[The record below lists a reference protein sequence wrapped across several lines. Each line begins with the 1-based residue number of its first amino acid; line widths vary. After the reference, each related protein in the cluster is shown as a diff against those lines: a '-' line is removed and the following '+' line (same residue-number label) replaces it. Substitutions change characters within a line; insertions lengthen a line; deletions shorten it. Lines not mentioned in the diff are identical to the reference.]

1 MDMCLTGRMMDAEE
15 AERAGLVSRIVT
27 LDKLM
32 ETAKEAAAKI
42 ASQSQPIAMKPFYRT
57 SECTAAW
64 AKPAIDGTKVAP
76 YTPPRFTPARASVAG
91 FVH

>member
-1 MDMCLTGRMMDAEE
+1 MATERFRKPIIAAVSGYALGGGCELAMMCDFIIATA
-15 AERAGLVSRIVT
+15 RAL
-27 LDKLM
+27 
-32 ETAKEAAAKI
+32 
-42 ASQSQPIAMKPFYRT
+42 KPFYRT